1 MEDLCKQE
9 AVSEVITLK
18 EADEVD
24 KVDEEIT
31 LQLEVPEESEVSR
44 DLEIPQAKEF
54 IEEVAMEFEI
64 PQEETTEEDLWKGKA
79 PTEVSL
85 IQEASEAPHFQ
96 HPLENQELTEGEI
109 AVFEVQVS
117 GSPKPQVSW

>member
-44 DLEIPQAKEF
+44 ELEIPQAKEF

-64 PQEETTEEDLWKGKA
+64 PQEDLWKGKA